1 MIGVIADDLTGAA
14 EIGGIGRRHGLKS
27 EIIIRGKCDAAADLL
42 CVDTDSRSCTA
53 EEAARR
59 AASAAR
65 ELKRAGAVWI
75 YKKVDSV
82 LRGNLVAEI
91 QAIQQTLNLQSTLL
105 IPANPCFGRVIR
117 GGHYF
122 VNSKPIDET
131 DFACDPE
138 YPRTT
143 SNVLELLGAAK
154 TQAVTVTRLAAPFT
168 TSGIILG
175 EVSSSK
181 DVQQWAARLGKNMLP
196 AGGAEFFAAVLNV
209 IGPKST
215 IRPALPDLAVAGGS
229 SKEPRE
235 LFVCGSTSEFTN
247 RFINEA
253 RANGTPVFSL
263 LESAGENFSFTRTI
277 LHDLI
282 ENAISAFHSN
292 QRVILTIGR
301 PLIARRAIAQKLTA
315 YLVQISVAVIAH
327 SKPHQVYAE
336 GGATAA
342 ELVRR
347 LGWNRMKALKEL
359 APGVTTLRLPA
370 PESPLLTIKPGSY
383 PGWPTIR

>member
-14 EIGGIGRRHGLKS
+14 EIGGIGCGHGLKS
-27 EIIIRGKCDAAADLL
+27 EVIIRSNCEAAADLL

-53 EEAARR
+53 KEAARR
-59 AASAAR
+59 ATSAAR
-65 ELKRAGAVWI
+65 KLQRAGAVWI

-105 IPANPCFGRVIR
+105 VPANPCFGRVIR

-122 VNSKPIDET
+122 INGKPIDQT
-131 DFACDPE
+131 DFAYDPQ

-143 SNVLELLGAAK
+143 SSVLELLGAAK
-154 TQAVTVTRLAAPFT
+154 TRAVTVTRLAAPLP

-181 DVQQWAARLGKNMLP
+181 DVQQWAARLGKNILP
-196 AGGAEFFAAVLNV
+196 AGGAEFFAAVINAVGRKL
-209 IGPKST
+209 T
-215 IRPALPDLAVAGGS
+215 TRPALPDSATTS
-229 SKEPRE
+229 RNSKELRE
-235 LFVCGSTSEFTN
+235 LFICGSTSEFTN
-247 RFINEA
+247 RFVNEA

-263 LESAGENFSFTRTI
+263 LESERENFSFTRTI
-277 LHDLI
+277 LQDLI
-282 ENAISAFHSN
+282 QNAISALHSN

-315 YLVQISVAVIAH
+315 YLVQVAVAVMAR
-327 SKPHQVYAE
+327 SKPHWVYAE

-347 LGWNRMKALKEL
+347 LGWNRMKVLKEL
-359 APGVTTLRLPA
+359 APGVTTLSLPA
-370 PESPLLTIKPGSY
+370 QESPLLTIKPGSY
-383 PGWPTIR
+383 PGWPTNR